1 MRIVV
6 TTSDEE
12 ITLFESEREFEK
24 AEKLENISINSF
36 GDVLAISNTPCE
48 CLLDR
53 IIKNSEGKWANTR
66 EKQMQKVESFNYADV
81 EKIEILLR

>member
-1 MRIVV
+1 MKIVV

-12 ITLFESEREFEK
+12 ITLFESESEFDIYNS
-24 AEKLENISINSF
+24 LENISINAI
-36 GDVLAISNTPCE
+36 DDILAISNTACE

-53 IIKNSEGKWANTR
+53 IIKKASGKWA
-66 EKQMQKVESFNYADV
+66 KLPKDHLQKVETFRADDV